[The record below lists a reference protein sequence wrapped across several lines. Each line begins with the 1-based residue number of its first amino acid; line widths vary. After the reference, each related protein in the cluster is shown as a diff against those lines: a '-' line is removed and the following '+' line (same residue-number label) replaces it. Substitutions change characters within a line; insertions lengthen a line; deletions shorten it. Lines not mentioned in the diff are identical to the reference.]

1 MIAICPGATSLIE
14 TTTMASV
21 ITNPP
26 RKFSLTLSGID
37 ARTPTIVMAHVGAQE
52 VLGGK
57 VVERM
62 EKVSDAEYQRC

>member
-1 MIAICPGATSLIE
+1 
-14 TTTMASV
+14 MASV

-37 ARTPTIVMAHVGAQE
+37 ARTPTIVMAHIAAQE
-52 VLGGK
+52 ALGGK

-62 EKVSDAEYQRC
+62 EKVSTAEYRRY